1 MKISIIRGAFANPAE
16 LQNFYPLKNQFNIQV
31 ITSKH
36 PISREIDLPLIK
48 LWSPTDIPNFPYKY
62 SILNRIFT
70 DAHYLVDLEKTITGS
85 DIIHTAET
93 YYHYTIQAI
102 KAKQKGLVKKI
113 ISTVWEII
121 PHNNEGIKG
130 RREFKR
136 LSYRYIDHFLAVTTL
151 AREALI
157 KEGIPPEKITVI
169 PMGVDLDRFSPKVK
183 KVESKIINILFV
195 GRLVSEKGVGE
206 LAEAFDP
213 IYKNNKNIQLT
224 LIGCGPLTNYFN
236 NRPGIIINKLPYSLI
251 HQAYQHADIFCLPS
265 RTSKYWQEQFG
276 MVLVEALASAL
287 PIVTTATG
295 AIKEVCSISAIYCQE
310 KNSLDLKNKL
320 EELVYNQKEREKLGQ
335 EARLRAEKYFDNQK
349 IAQEIAKLYHH
360 VCKKNF
366 N

>member
-36 PISREIDLPLIK
+36 PIIREIDLPLIK

-183 KVESKIINILFV
+183 KVESKIINI
-195 GRLVSEKGVGE
+195 
-206 LAEAFDP
+206 
-213 IYKNNKNIQLT
+213 
-224 LIGCGPLTNYFN
+224 
-236 NRPGIIINKLPYSLI
+236 
-251 HQAYQHADIFCLPS
+251 
-265 RTSKYWQEQFG
+265 
-276 MVLVEALASAL
+276 
-287 PIVTTATG
+287 
-295 AIKEVCSISAIYCQE
+295 
-310 KNSLDLKNKL
+310 
-320 EELVYNQKEREKLGQ
+320 
-335 EARLRAEKYFDNQK
+335 
-349 IAQEIAKLYHH
+349 
-360 VCKKNF
+360 
-366 N
+366 